1 MGALELSFRYFRQLQ
16 PKLQEKFPDLY
27 PRMAIGMAGNGSEC
41 FGYDDEQ
48 SRDHDWGAE
57 FTVWLLPEDAG
68 QTEAV
73 FRFLQEQKK
82 LHLEFPFKNRSAHYV
97 GAEVQTTEDF
107 FRGLIGCPGVPQ
119 SNTQWLQAPQ
129 ENLAMTV
136 NGEVFYD
143 GPGAFTATRESLKK
157 GYPEDVRLKKLA
169 ARCMG
174 LAQTGQYNYLRSAR
188 RSQTV
193 TCHVVLAKFIQE
205 ATGFVFLLNRE
216 FMPYYKWQQRRLRE
230 LPLLGKETADALEA
244 LVAAQNSKSAEEI
257 SGMMEALCVKFADE
271 LRRQNLSTETDN
283 FLALHGPMI
292 QSKIRDERLRAL
304 PPQYG

>member
-1 MGALELSFRYFRQLQ
+1 MGALELSWRYFRQLQ
-16 PKLQEKFPDLY
+16 PKLQEAFPDLY

-48 SRDHDWGAE
+48 SKDHDWGAE

-68 QTEAV
+68 QIEPV

-82 LHLEFPFKNRSAHYV
+82 LHLEFPFKHRSAHYV
-97 GAEVQTTEDF
+97 GAEVQTIEDF
-107 FRGLIGCPGVPQ
+107 FRGLIGCPGLPKTNVE
-119 SNTQWLQAPQ
+119 WLQIPQ

-143 GPGAFTATRESLKK
+143 GPGRFTAIREQLK
-157 GYPEDVRLKKLA
+157 GFYPEDVRRKKLA

-174 LAQTGQYNYLRSAR
+174 LAQAGQYNYLRSAR
-188 RSQTV
+188 RSQAV
-193 TCHVVLAKFIQE
+193 TCHVVLSKFIQE

-230 LPLLGKETADALEA
+230 LPLLGRETADALDA
-244 LVAAQNSKSAEEI
+244 LVAAQNVKSPEEI
-257 SGMMEALCVKFADE
+257 TRMMEALCVKFADQ
-271 LRRQNLSTETDN
+271 LRRDGLSGETDN
-283 FLALHGPMI
+283 FLALHGPVI
-292 QSKIRDERLRAL
+292 QAEIQDERLRRL

>member
-1 MGALELSFRYFRQLQ
+1 
-16 PKLQEKFPDLY
+16 
-27 PRMAIGMAGNGSEC
+27 
-41 FGYDDEQ
+41 
-48 SRDHDWGAE
+48 
-57 FTVWLLPEDAG
+57 
-68 QTEAV
+68 
-73 FRFLQEQKK
+73 
-82 LHLEFPFKNRSAHYV
+82 
-97 GAEVQTTEDF
+97 
-107 FRGLIGCPGVPQ
+107 
-119 SNTQWLQAPQ
+119 
-129 ENLAMTV
+129 MTV